1 MSAGKNAETVS
12 KFLFFFF
19 FAITLTLDS
28 LILKWWVMETAE
40 LDMVNI
46 KQFNFFFQ
54 CHDFTAWEHF
64 QHHQWH
70 FIWVPWSHSRFLV
83 SH

>member
-12 KFLFFFF
+12 KFPFLFFFFF

-40 LDMVNI
+40 LDTVNI
-46 KQFNFFFQ
+46 KQFNFFF
-54 CHDFTAWEHF
+54 
-64 QHHQWH
+64 
-70 FIWVPWSHSRFLV
+70 
-83 SH
+83 